1 MWKRPVHVLMTS
13 IFVPPW
19 AAGTLCSRTQVLYDL
34 KKEELAFTDAMSDA
48 TVLRLRNYRLYMNV
62 VTQGFRRT
70 VSPEKRRSR
79 VVQDLPGM
87 VDDLV
92 MANIAD

>member
-1 MWKRPVHVLMTS
+1 
-13 IFVPPW
+13 
-19 AAGTLCSRTQVLYDL
+19 
-34 KKEELAFTDAMSDA
+34 LAFTDAISHA
-48 TVLRLRNYRLYMNV
+48 TVLRLRNYRLYVNV

-92 MANIAD
+92 MAKLCVPEKSSHWDLAGQVW

>member
-1 MWKRPVHVLMTS
+1 MVRLPTYVETDRPPFDDRYFSATS
-13 IFVPPW
+13 
-19 AAGTLCSRTQVLYDL
+19 
-34 KKEELAFTDAMSDA
+34 KKEELAFTDAISHA
-48 TVLRLRNYRLYMNV
+48 TVLRLRNYRLYVNV

-92 MANIAD
+92 MANIVQ